1 MLSQRVSRARQI
13 ANANLV
19 KQMSERAWLVP
30 GSEGKQYL
38 VTRRKG
44 TNQFKCVLDCGGY
57 GQQDCRGN
65 ENGLCYHILTAILAG
80 AKAKGYKAAI
90 CETLEDAIILKNLGG
105 QVYRVTS
112 AQSGKAIWMVIKAN
126 G

>member
-38 VTRRKG
+38 VTRRKC
-44 TNQFKCVLDCGGY
+44 TNQYKCVLDCGGY

-65 ENGLCYHILTAILAG
+65 SNGYICYHVVITIIFAAQKAG
-80 AKAKGYKAAI
+80 RKVAFCKS
-90 CETLEDAIILKNLGG
+90 ENDARLLSRLGG
-105 QVYRVTS
+105 DLYKIH
-112 AQSGKAIWMVIKAN
+112 SGQGN
-126 G
+126 GRLWVVVS